1 MTPLYPAARL
11 HVRSARLASGEELL
25 IAEVRTEDGRVGYGF
40 SYKLDATEARH
51 MAEEHA
57 GLRPAPARR

>member
-1 MTPLYPAARL
+1 MAAWYPPARL
-11 HVRSARLASGEELL
+11 HVRSTRLASGDELL

-51 MAEEHA
+51 MAERHA
-57 GLRPAPARR
+57 GLRPPEDP

>member
-1 MTPLYPAARL
+1 MAAWYPPARL
-11 HVRSARLASGEELL
+11 HVRSTRLASGGELL

-51 MAEEHA
+51 MAERHA
-57 GLRPAPARR
+57 GLRPPEEP